1 MQVHILLFATL
12 KDLAGQNRFTLSL
25 VTTPATVRGVRQA
38 LARAWAAGLGCARAG
53 LVQGFI
59 SLQRAL
65 GAGWSESEQIV
76 TAARTKESAQ

>member
-1 MQVHILLFATL
+1 VTDYSTLIDVQRATL
-12 KDLAGQNRFTLSL
+12 DAESGA
-25 VTTPATVRGVRQA
+25 VD
-38 LARAWAAGLGCARAG
+38 ARAG

-76 TAARTKESAQ
+76 TAAKSKEDVR